1 MYFDQQCYSLF
12 QSAHSVQV
20 CHVSPLEISLSI
32 YKPSETPYKDVHYK
46 LRAYKQQFKVFI
58 FLNFTIFWRW
68 HFWGWNDWSKHSK
81 EKKSCY
87 EGNILNSLVALS
99 LFKTSSLDS
108 EKKKKKILLCFSEQA
123 LSAVSV
129 TDISTLTVS
138 QRKIKPM
145 QKNWGIPALA
155 RAFFIF
161 FLVCSLEA

>member
-20 CHVSPLEISLSI
+20 CHVSPLEISFSI
-32 YKPSETPYKDVHYK
+32 YKPSKTSYKDVHYK

-58 FLNFTIFWRW
+58 FLNFTIFW

-87 EGNILNSLVALS
+87 EENILNSLVALS

-108 EKKKKKILLCFSEQA
+108 EKKRKKYYC
-123 LSAVSV
+123 VSV
-129 TDISTLTVS
+129 NKLLV
-138 QRKIKPM
+138 QFLW
-145 QKNWGIPALA
+145 Q
-155 RAFFIF
+155 IF
-161 FLVCSLEA
+161 QY